1 MLLTFRPLGVPLDHW
16 LDADAVRPWSPF
28 GATYSTTL
36 VELDRELGFLGAR
49 DAWLQVVGGTHLV
62 NRDGSLRADAKVR
75 HPGVMLTIDSAEL
88 GTLVYETDRFR
99 GDSRRPG
106 WQENLRAIT
115 LGLES
120 LRRVERY
127 GIARRGQQYAG
138 FRELG
143 AGATY
148 EAGTVTGGNGAY
160 DPDAIT
166 APAAAELLF
175 PDDPAWLLE
184 VGNEADVNDAYRH
197 LAKAVH
203 PDTAPDGGDLE
214 AFRRLVAARAAMLE
228 EVRRR

>member
-1 MLLTFRPLGVPLDHW
+1 MILTFRPLGTPLGHW
-16 LDADAVRPWSPF
+16 LDADAERPWSPF
-28 GATYSTTL
+28 STTYSATL
-36 VELDRELGFLGAR
+36 NELDRELGFLKAR
-49 DAWLQVVGGTHLV
+49 DAFLQVVGGDHLV

-75 HPGVMLTIDSAEL
+75 HPGVILTIDTAEL
-88 GTLVYETDRFR
+88 GTLVYETDRYR
-99 GDSRRPG
+99 GRG
-106 WQENLRAIT
+106 GAAWQENLRAIT

-138 FRELG
+138 YRELG
-143 AGATY
+143 AGGGSTI
-148 EAGTVTGGNGAY
+148 TGGAGAF

-166 APAAAELLF
+166 AEDAAELLF
-175 PDDPAWLLE
+175 PDVLRPLD
-184 VGNEADVNDAYRH
+184 VIDEADVNDAYRF

-214 AFRRLVAARAAMLE
+214 AFRRLVAARAALLE